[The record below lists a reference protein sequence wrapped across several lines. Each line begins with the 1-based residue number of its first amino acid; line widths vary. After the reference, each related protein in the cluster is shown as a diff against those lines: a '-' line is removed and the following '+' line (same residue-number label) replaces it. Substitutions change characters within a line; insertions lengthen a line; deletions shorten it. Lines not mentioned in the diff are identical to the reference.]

1 MLAVLFFLVLLGLLL
16 HNIREPFTIHIEGE
30 LPELPSIP
38 NPISVIHA
46 YTIQPVYESLVNM
59 IPYKHHYRKFKRFLK
74 NKL

>member
-1 MLAVLFFLVLLGLLL
+1 MYAILFFLVLLGLLFCNL
-16 HNIREPFTIHIEGE
+16 REPFTVHIEGE

-38 NPISVIHA
+38 NPISMIHN

-59 IPYKHHYRKFKRFLK
+59 IPYKHHFRKLKRTL